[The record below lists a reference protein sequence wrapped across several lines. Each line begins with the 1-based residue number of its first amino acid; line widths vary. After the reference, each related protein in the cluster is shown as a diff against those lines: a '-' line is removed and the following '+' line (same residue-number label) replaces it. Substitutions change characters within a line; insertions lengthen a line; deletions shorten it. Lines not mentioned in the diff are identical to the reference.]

1 MSYGQQMQQPYRS
14 ENVMT
19 DERTITEYAGRVL
32 SLARDTITVRLR
44 FFDTALSKVEFRSVM
59 GTKGYVFDGRSL
71 IYDPYVLLADYM
83 EESAYVLRLLLHILL
98 HGILL
103 HPYRFDKT
111 EEKYWNIAT
120 DIAVE
125 NMILGM
131 DIPESALLRDGEE
144 RIILNRLAKW
154 VPVLTAEA
162 IYREFMVGGISKDSE
177 EKYAILFAFDTHRP
191 RISYKDEPR
200 EILTGEDW
208 KKIAER
214 VKAEL
219 KSFSKDI
226 TGSETILANLK
237 ESTRKHYDYDAIL
250 GRFAVMSEEIRV
262 NPDEFDYIYYMYG
275 LSNYGNMPLI
285 EPLEYAEEKRIRD
298 FVIAI
303 DTSASVRGKKVEGFL
318 ERTYDILSKSVSLSE
333 KLNIHIVQC
342 DARVTSDTVIES
354 KNELKEVSKNF
365 HIRGYGATDYRPVFA
380 YVEELK
386 RENKIQKLKGL
397 IYFTDGYGIYPESPP
412 DYDTLFV
419 FDSEDEYRM
428 PVPGWAIKVV
438 MEDTE

>member
-1 MSYGQQMQQPYRS
+1 
-14 ENVMT
+14 
-19 DERTITEYAGRVL
+19 
-32 SLARDTITVRLR
+32 
-44 FFDTALSKVEFRSVM
+44 
-59 GTKGYVFDGRSL
+59 
-71 IYDPYVLLADYM
+71 
-83 EESAYVLRLLLHILL
+83 
-98 HGILL
+98 
-103 HPYRFDKT
+103 
-111 EEKYWNIAT
+111 
-120 DIAVE
+120 
-125 NMILGM
+125 
-131 DIPESALLRDGEE
+131 
-144 RIILNRLAKW
+144 
-154 VPVLTAEA
+154 
-162 IYREFMVGGISKDSE
+162 
-177 EKYAILFAFDTHRP
+177 
-191 RISYKDEPR
+191 
-200 EILTGEDW
+200 
-208 KKIAER
+208 
-214 VKAEL
+214 
-219 KSFSKDI
+219 
-226 TGSETILANLK
+226 
-237 ESTRKHYDYDAIL
+237 
-250 GRFAVMSEEIRV
+250 MSEEIRV

-354 KNELKEVSKNF
+354 KNELREVSKNF

>member
-1 MSYGQQMQQPYRS
+1 
-14 ENVMT
+14 MT

-191 RISYKDEPR
+191 RIS
-200 EILTGEDW
+200 
-208 KKIAER
+208 
-214 VKAEL
+214 
-219 KSFSKDI
+219 
-226 TGSETILANLK
+226 
-237 ESTRKHYDYDAIL
+237 
-250 GRFAVMSEEIRV
+250 
-262 NPDEFDYIYYMYG
+262 
-275 LSNYGNMPLI
+275 
-285 EPLEYAEEKRIRD
+285 
-298 FVIAI
+298 
-303 DTSASVRGKKVEGFL
+303 
-318 ERTYDILSKSVSLSE
+318 
-333 KLNIHIVQC
+333 
-342 DARVTSDTVIES
+342 
-354 KNELKEVSKNF
+354 
-365 HIRGYGATDYRPVFA
+365 
-380 YVEELK
+380 
-386 RENKIQKLKGL
+386 
-397 IYFTDGYGIYPESPP
+397 
-412 DYDTLFV
+412 
-419 FDSEDEYRM
+419 
-428 PVPGWAIKVV
+428 
-438 MEDTE
+438 